1 MEKVYGGVGDIYPF
15 RNPVLFFFVFLGS
28 YRIVLDIWQ
37 FDMKKKKKKKKFEL
51 EKRNPLGSNLIPYFR
66 VCM

>member
-1 MEKVYGGVGDIYPF
+1 MTFIPLEILF
-15 RNPVLFFFVFLGS
+15 CFFFVFLGS

-37 FDMKKKKKKKKFEL
+37 FDMKKKKKKKIEL
-51 EKRNPLGSNLIPYFR
+51 EERSPLGSNLIPYFR